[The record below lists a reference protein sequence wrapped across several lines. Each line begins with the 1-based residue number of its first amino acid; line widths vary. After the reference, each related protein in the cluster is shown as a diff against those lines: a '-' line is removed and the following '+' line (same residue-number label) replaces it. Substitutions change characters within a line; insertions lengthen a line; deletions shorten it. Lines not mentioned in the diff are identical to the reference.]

1 LSALP
6 VCHHPR
12 RLLAALLAALMSLLL
27 PGAGQAQS
35 SGKPSTAKRSTPS
48 SATKPTPKS
57 QAPAAATPQ
66 RQQSLQREQR
76 ELQSKLAKLKRQLA
90 ASEASRSEA
99 TDALA
104 SSDIAISRANRR
116 LRELS
121 TARNRV
127 EQQIAVLAQRE
138 QNVAVRQG
146 ERQSQLDQLLRRQ
159 QRLSLRDPLHLLI
172 EGETPGDLG
181 REQVYLDYLSR
192 TTEASVSQLQSRRA
206 ELAALHEQSQEKKEE
221 LAKIAEEE
229 DKSRLTLE
237 QEQARRKRTLEQLSK
252 QIAGQRQSIAR
263 LERDEQRL
271 GALIDRISKV
281 LADQARKDA
290 ARARQQA
297 EREAKAKAANRGSEA
312 LKGPEPKQGTART
325 PPDSPPSASNFG
337 QQKGKLRLP
346 VDGAVSARFGSPRRG
361 DGGSTGPSWKGVFLR
376 APAGA
381 DVKAVGDGQVVF
393 ADWLRGFGNLL
404 VIDHGEGYLSIYGN
418 NEALLRNVGDR
429 VAVGEVVASV
439 GNTGGNETPG
449 LYFELRFQGRPFDPL
464 TWVAAR

>member
-1 LSALP
+1 LSAL
-6 VCHHPR
+6 R
-12 RLLAALLAALMSLLL
+12 GRQLALRLLAALLPVLML
-27 PGAGQAQS
+27 GAGQARTPGVPP
-35 SGKPSTAKRSTPS
+35 SGKRPAPPTT
-48 SATKPTPKS
+48 TKPAPKS

-66 RQQSLQREQR
+66 RQQALQREQR
-76 ELQSKLAKLKRQLA
+76 ELQSELAKLKRQLA
-90 ASEASRSEA
+90 VSEVSRSEA
-99 TDALA
+99 SDALA
-104 SSDIAISRANRR
+104 SSDTAISRANRR

-121 TARNRV
+121 IARNRV
-127 EQQIAVLAQRE
+127 EQQIAVLEQRE
-138 QNVAVRQG
+138 QDVAVRQG

-159 QRLSLRDPLHLLI
+159 QRLSLRDPLHLLL
-172 EGETPGDLG
+172 EGESPGDLG

-206 ELAALHEQSQEKKEE
+206 ELAVLHEQSQEKKEE

-229 DKSRLTLE
+229 DKSRLILE

-271 GALIDRISKV
+271 GTLIDRISKV
-281 LADQARKDA
+281 LTEQSRREAE
-290 ARARQQA
+290 RARQLA
-297 EREAKAKAANRGSEA
+297 EREAKAKAATRGA
-312 LKGPEPKQGTART
+312 TAPKVPEPERTAART
-325 PPDSPPSASNFG
+325 PSDLPSSASNFG

-381 DVKAVGDGQVVF
+381 DVKAVGDGRIVF

-439 GNTGGNETPG
+439 GNTGGNEAPG

>member
-1 LSALP
+1 ML
-6 VCHHPR
+6 
-12 RLLAALLAALMSLLL
+12 
-27 PGAGQAQS
+27 GAGQARTPGVPP
-35 SGKPSTAKRSTPS
+35 SGKRAAPPTT
-48 SATKPTPKS
+48 TKPAPKS

-76 ELQSKLAKLKRQLA
+76 ELQSELAKLKRQLA

-99 TDALA
+99 SDALA

-127 EQQIAVLAQRE
+127 EQQIAALAQRE
-138 QNVAVRQG
+138 QDVAVRQG

-159 QRLSLRDPLHLLI
+159 QRLSLRDPLHLLL
-172 EGETPGDLG
+172 EGESPGDLG
-181 REQVYLDYLSR
+181 REQVYLDYLTR
-192 TTEASVSQLQSRRA
+192 TTDASVSQLQSRRA
-206 ELAALHEQSQEKKEE
+206 ELAVLQERSQEKKEE

-229 DKSRLTLE
+229 DKNRLTLE

-252 QIAGQRQSIAR
+252 QIIGQRQSIAR

-271 GALIDRISKV
+271 GTLIDRISKV
-281 LADQARKDA
+281 LAEQSRREAERT
-290 ARARQQA
+290 RHLA
-297 EREAKAKAANRGSEA
+297 EREAKAKVAARGA
-312 LKGPEPKQGTART
+312 TAPKDPKPERAAART
-325 PPDSPPSASNFG
+325 PSDLPPSSSNFG

-346 VDGAVSARFGSPRRG
+346 VDGAVSARFGAPRRG
-361 DGGSTGPSWKGVFLR
+361 DGGSTGPSWKGVFLQ
-376 APAGA
+376 APAGV

-439 GNTGGNETPG
+439 GNTGGNEAPG